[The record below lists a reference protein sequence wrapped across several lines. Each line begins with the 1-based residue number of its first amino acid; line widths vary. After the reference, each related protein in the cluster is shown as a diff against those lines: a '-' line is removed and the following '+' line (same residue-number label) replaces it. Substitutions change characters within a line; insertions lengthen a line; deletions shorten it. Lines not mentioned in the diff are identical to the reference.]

1 MPNIKP
7 LNDKVLIE
15 RLESSAKTTGGI
27 HLPDSAKEK
36 PTEGK
41 IVAAGDGAWNDEG
54 KRAPLSVRV
63 GDRVLFSTYSG
74 TTVKEMG
81 KEYLILDESEILAVI
96 DDKPFAS
103 AAASSKSAAKSVAK
117 SDSPAAKKAGR

>member
-1 MPNIKP
+1 MATQMPNIKP

-36 PTEGK
+36 PTEGR

-54 KRAPLSVRV
+54 KRVPMSVRV

-74 TTVKEMG
+74 TTVKELG

-96 DDKPFAS
+96 DDKPFS
-103 AAASSKSAAKSVAK
+103 ASAAKSAAK